1 MKKRT
6 QKSENSSPTTSHKEA
21 SDAAIESPAS
31 AIEASSKAKDDGDP
45 IIAFRIPVEINNE
58 VEILKHYMF
67 TQDGGKGTRTDVGRS
82 LFVAILKRH
91 IVESITELSR
101 ARGEPFANTLH
112 KAVQI
117 GLESMK
123 KDKK

>member
-1 MKKRT
+1 MKTKS
-6 QKSENSSPTTSHKEA
+6 QKSENALHTEPVILDDKK
-21 SDAAIESPAS
+21 
-31 AIEASSKAKDDGDP
+31 KAKDDGDP

-82 LFVAILKRH
+82 LFVAILKRA
-91 IVESITELSR
+91 IVEDITGLSR

-112 KAVQI
+112 KAVEI
-117 GLESMK
+117 GLESLK
-123 KDKK
+123 KATK